1 MGNMFLGFPVP
12 RAKIAEMITGSAAPL
27 FPYADILY
35 HTNFDSLDGFA
46 QVADGAATITLS
58 FDYVELSIGTEAAD
72 VATLVKAP
80 AYPYLFSTW
89 NKRRKM
95 QTGLFA
101 DLQAGVTGLIYIGV
115 GDPDGNMFVGFRI
128 SDGSLQAVSI
138 DVGGIEAYT
147 IADWTTPGLQAALL
161 KFDYDPPA
169 YPKFY
174 LDDVLVYTATTRKPT
189 GTDSANIWLYWLMSH
204 AGGGS
209 AMLTYLSEYMFYQ
222 SHE

>member
-12 RAKIAEMITGSAAPL
+12 RAKIADMITGAAAPL

-46 QVADGAATITLS
+46 KVEDGAATITLTWEA
-58 FDYVELSIGTEAAD
+58 VALAIGTEAAD

-89 NKRRKM
+89 DKRRKM
-95 QTGLFA
+95 QTALFA
-101 DLQAGVTGLIYIGV
+101 DLQSGVTGYTYIGV
-115 GDPDGNMFVGFRI
+115 GDPAENMFVGFGI
-128 SDGSLQAVSI
+128 ANGSLNAISI
-138 DVGGIEAYT
+138 DASGTEAHT

-161 KFDYDPPA
+161 KFDYDPPS

-189 GTDSANIWLYWLMSH
+189 GTDGAYVWLYWNMSH
-204 AGGGS
+204 GAGGS
-209 AMLTYLSEYMFYQ
+209 AMLTYLSEFMFYQ